1 MSYLDDS
8 RLWDELRGGSKEA
21 LRLIYNQE
29 VDYLYNY
36 GRKVFR
42 HTDLVEDSIH
52 DLFVELWQRHKKLG
66 PTDSIRKYLAVSLR
80 RKVVAT
86 LKKESKTESIDSFDT
101 IKVDVELA
109 IDEIMIAQEMSEEQ
123 SIRLKSAWGK
133 LTDKQKEILYLRF
146 YQGLEYEQIAEVLDI
161 KYQSLRN
168 AVSRA
173 IKSLRGDMLLLIIF
187 MSMKVAHLT

>member
-1 MSYLDDS
+1 
-8 RLWDELRGGSKEA
+8 
-21 LRLIYNQE
+21 
-29 VDYLYNY
+29 
-36 GRKVFR
+36 
-42 HTDLVEDSIH
+42 
-52 DLFVELWQRHKKLG
+52 
-66 PTDSIRKYLAVSLR
+66 
-80 RKVVAT
+80 
-86 LKKESKTESIDSFDT
+86 
-101 IKVDVELA
+101 
-109 IDEIMIAQEMSEEQ
+109 MIAQEMSEEQ